1 MVGDFNLHHPY
12 WGGLRAQTP
21 DPKVEE
27 ALQIIEEYQLGLLYK
42 PGTTTF
48 RVRDMETT
56 IDLSLA
62 TPGLQDSL
70 IRCRPQDDLDHDS
83 DHIPLETVLAKPSW
97 NRTVPERWN
106 WEHIDREKLYTT
118 LNHHMPTT
126 TSLKAEQ
133 DIDSAT
139 KGIVSAILTA
149 VQESTLKSQI
159 SPRSTL
165 GWTRECKEAQQL
177 AQQLRQQY

>member
-12 WGGLRAQTP
+12 WGGLRVQTL

-48 RVRDMETT
+48 RVRDTETT

-70 IRCRPQDDLDHDS
+70 I
-83 DHIPLETVLAKPSW
+83 
-97 NRTVPERWN
+97 
-106 WEHIDREKLYTT
+106 
-118 LNHHMPTT
+118 
-126 TSLKAEQ
+126 
-133 DIDSAT
+133 
-139 KGIVSAILTA
+139 
-149 VQESTLKSQI
+149 
-159 SPRSTL
+159 
-165 GWTRECKEAQQL
+165 
-177 AQQLRQQY
+177 